1 MEKYSLTRWLLT
13 PNEGV
18 LGVREREVS
27 RYMPLNRLVSEVGFY
42 MLDFI
47 EAGDHVYYYTS
58 HEEEIDQFKSE
69 ILVGRFDIVD
79 GQMVTVDMT
88 EADVEFMY
96 LFEALFDL

>member
-69 ILVGRFDIVD
+69 ILVGRFDTVD
-79 GQMVTVDMT
+79 GQMMAVDMT
-88 EADVEFMY
+88 EVDFEFMH
-96 LFEALFDL
+96 LFEVFFDL